1 MFKKITVLSDC
12 TILTEIYNSA
22 IAIFDEKDRADAI
35 EDIFYRQIRED
46 ENYIYYG
53 ENGVAK
59 AFFSYRKWTEKVY
72 EITSLYV
79 KKEWQRAGIGKS
91 CVEFLEKQ
99 IPMGSVLYVKALKN
113 APWSIAF
120 TGKWDLRIVAQRT
133 NYELPGMVST
143 LVPGRVY

>member
-1 MFKKITVLSDC
+1 MFKKTTDIKDC

-22 IAIFDEKDRADAI
+22 IAIFDEKDRADAT

-113 APWSIAF
+113 A
-120 TGKWDLRIVAQRT
+120 DCVA
-133 NYELPGMVST
+133 E
-143 LVPGRVY
+143 